1 MLIYQAKA
9 LYQTAAAVEEII
21 ERGEIAVIEKAKSK
35 YLAIPKKLNES
46 LLKEKVEGENGEV
59 IEPVIEYEFT
69 LLDNSNVNYKSKD
82 VSKYVIFKLNRE
94 GLAILTGLNF

>member
-1 MLIYQAKA
+1 M
-9 LYQTAAAVEEII
+9 
-21 ERGEIAVIEKAKSK
+21 
-35 YLAIPKKLNES
+35 
-46 LLKEKVEGENGEV
+46 EGENGEV